1 MSADAAGGAT
11 AYDVAPARRQGLRIA
26 LAVAASFTVA
36 VAQGEVIPFL
46 GAVFALL
53 VLSEGFGTLQL
64 IGGLVIASGIVLGG
78 GARLSA
84 PPAD

>member
-1 MSADAAGGAT
+1 M
-11 AYDVAPARRQGLRIA
+11 
-26 LAVAASFTVA
+26 
-36 VAQGEVIPFL
+36 
-46 GAVFALL
+46 FALL
-53 VLSEGFGTLQL
+53 VLSEGLGTLQL